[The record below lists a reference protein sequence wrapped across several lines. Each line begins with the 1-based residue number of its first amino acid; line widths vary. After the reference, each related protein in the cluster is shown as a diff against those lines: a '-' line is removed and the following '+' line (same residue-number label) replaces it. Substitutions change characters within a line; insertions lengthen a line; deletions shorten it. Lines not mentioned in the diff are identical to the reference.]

1 MSLLRPPLPTPQP
14 TETPN
19 NNEDTIPNDPPIPT
33 KQQTPDDTDPSL
45 PPHYT
50 ALRQELASL
59 PQHNLSLPYPEGAT
73 GRYLKFSSQISQLG
87 WNNVLNEVLMNAH
100 LAYRANRAYVFMDY
114 GWKREYYPWPED
126 LMFENPPRTPMAALM
141 SGPAVGGEWP
151 EGTKPAAGSDSVG
164 PPRAVSEEYFDL
176 VCPPHKRRILRT
188 SEVKPKDRYDILL
201 RPGREVFDIWLNLL
215 TDRAALDNVTLI
227 PRIPLPL
234 PDHDDDDEDE
244 DDVESLEKLS
254 RQDDQ
259 DPPDDDDDD
268 NNDGD
273 TITQEGEPK
282 KTDGGN
288 DDCLEIIPA
297 PREEDNYP
305 QVFDL
310 WLWGSERVLS
320 LWEEF
325 KDSPVSKGLGTSPLV
340 ERCVQRNYHLFN
352 RHLRSPSSDKSPSS
366 PSKEILEESLE
377 EDNDGEL
384 KKDRRQ
390 AIGTG
395 STVERD
401 PFEKTFAVHIR
412 RGDYKS
418 ACVRLAEWNSTFY
431 SWNQLPFLPDH
442 FIPPPYPR
450 KKVQGKTSE
459 ANIQKYLE
467 RCLPDD
473 AAIVKKVEDSRRDW
487 EIEMGHLAKG
497 ADDSQINNHYLE
509 TLFIL
514 TNERDPA
521 FLDELKSSFG
531 KSWKNIVISS
541 LEIEYVDAQEKDVG
555 MAVDMDLARRAAV
568 FLGNGDQCDRIA
580 AYFDTHLELIG
591 DIREIYNSR
600 AALERE
606 YAAKLQILARKAADK
621 KARVEQNIAVG
632 ADPSKSWDVDTLK
645 SNTLNVAYDEI
656 INSISSTAEDHLGI
670 ADAVTSQV
678 VEVLRV
684 VERKNEEAKKKEM
697 AFFGKL
703 LQDRDRTYNDR
714 LKNKQKYDDDCLEVE
729 AFRQKQGRTTDD
741 KHAER
746 AAKQAE
752 QQRNDMLNSKNV
764 YLISIAIA
772 NQAKARFYLND
783 LPRLEDEFQGLQ
795 TRLVQRLTKILLHC
809 QQLQQG
815 HLDSLKS
822 RVAAVE
828 TRLNAVNPAQDEAL
842 FATHNARP
850 FTAPS
855 DWKFEPC
862 SGHYDTDAMSIDP
875 VPKVFIQNK
884 LRKCK
889 EKLQELQPIITSQK
903 GDAAQTVRSIENY
916 RPDHSIGTVDDLTDR
931 FLEAQHQLSLYLTS
945 EHILKVE
952 IETIVA
958 AVGADEGGR
967 SPHQFKSSSFSIPTQ
982 CGYCKSSI
990 WGLSKQG
997 KTCKSCGISV
1007 HTKCELKIPANCGQP
1022 DEPSSA
1028 PLTRSNTSAT
1038 TASRVSLAPTIS
1050 SDSSRVQPPT
1060 ASSFVKE
1067 LHSDEV
1073 SIAESHPAARVL
1085 FSFKA
1090 SSEFELAVREGQI
1103 VHVVEEDDGSGW
1115 VKVMDDGGET
1125 GLVPATYIEETDAV
1139 PAPGPASTPA
1149 PGRAQQGSGEQVRAL
1164 YPYQAQGAD
1173 EIPLKEGDILELS
1186 SGLHGGKNYG
1196 EGWWEGYNSKGQKG
1210 IFPSNYVEVL

>member
-1 MSLLRPPLPTPQP
+1 M
-14 TETPN
+14 EANNPN
-19 NNEDTIPNDPPIPT
+19 
-33 KQQTPDDTDPSL
+33 SF
-45 PPHYT
+45 
-50 ALRQELASL
+50 
-59 PQHNLSLPYPEGAT
+59 G
-73 GRYLKFSSQISQLG
+73 
-87 WNNVLNEVLMNAH
+87 H
-100 LAYRANRAYVFMDY
+100 L
-114 GWKREYYPWPED
+114 
-126 LMFENPPRTPMAALM
+126 
-141 SGPAVGGEWP
+141 
-151 EGTKPAAGSDSVG
+151 
-164 PPRAVSEEYFDL
+164 
-176 VCPPHKRRILRT
+176 
-188 SEVKPKDRYDILL
+188 
-201 RPGREVFDIWLNLL
+201 
-215 TDRAALDNVTLI
+215 
-227 PRIPLPL
+227 L
-234 PDHDDDDEDE
+234 PD
-244 DDVESLEKLS
+244 
-254 RQDDQ
+254 Q
-259 DPPDDDDDD
+259 
-268 NNDGD
+268 
-273 TITQEGEPK
+273 
-282 KTDGGN
+282 
-288 DDCLEIIPA
+288 
-297 PREEDNYP
+297 
-305 QVFDL
+305 F
-310 WLWGSERVLS
+310 
-320 LWEEF
+320 
-325 KDSPVSKGLGTSPLV
+325 
-340 ERCVQRNYHLFN
+340 
-352 RHLRSPSSDKSPSS
+352 
-366 PSKEILEESLE
+366 
-377 EDNDGEL
+377 
-384 KKDRRQ
+384 
-390 AIGTG
+390 
-395 STVERD
+395 
-401 PFEKTFAVHIR
+401 
-412 RGDYKS
+412 
-418 ACVRLAEWNSTFY
+418 
-431 SWNQLPFLPDH
+431 
-442 FIPPPYPR
+442 
-450 KKVQGKTSE
+450 
-459 ANIQKYLE
+459 
-467 RCLPDD
+467 
-473 AAIVKKVEDSRRDW
+473 
-487 EIEMGHLAKG
+487 
-497 ADDSQINNHYLE
+497 
-509 TLFIL
+509 
-514 TNERDPA
+514 
-521 FLDELKSSFG
+521 
-531 KSWKNIVISS
+531 
-541 LEIEYVDAQEKDVG
+541 
-555 MAVDMDLARRAAV
+555 
-568 FLGNGDQCDRIA
+568 DRIA

-606 YAAKLQILARKAADK
+606 YAAKLQTLVRKAADK
-621 KARVEQNIAVG
+621 KAKMEQNIAVG
-632 ADPSKSWDVDTLK
+632 TDPSKSWDINTLK
-645 SNTLNVAYDEI
+645 SNTLNAAYDEI

-772 NQAKARFYLND
+772 NQAKARFYSSD

-903 GDAAQTVRSIENY
+903 GEAAQTVRSIENY
-916 RPDHSIGTVDDLTDR
+916 RPDHSVGTVDDLTDR

-958 AVGADEGGR
+958 AVGADEGGAE
-967 SPHQFKSSSFSIPTQ
+967 SSSIQELLILHSDPVWLLQATM
-982 CGYCKSSI
+982 SS
-990 WGLSKQG
+990 
-997 KTCKSCGISV
+997 V
-1007 HTKCELKIPANCGQP
+1007 
-1022 DEPSSA
+1022 
-1028 PLTRSNTSAT
+1028 
-1038 TASRVSLAPTIS
+1038 
-1050 SDSSRVQPPT
+1050 SSRVQPPT

-1067 LHSDEV
+1067 PHSDEV
-1073 SIAESHPAARVL
+1073 SIAESHPTARVL

-1139 PAPGPASTPA
+1139 PAPGPASAPT

-1173 EIPLKEGDILELS
+1173 EISLKEGDILELS

-1196 EGWWEGYNSKGQKG
+1196 EGWWEVG
-1210 IFPSNYVEVL
+1210 E